1 MRKRAV
7 ETADYLRMVE
17 RMIRAAGRR
26 VGRAD
31 AEDLGQL
38 VALRLVLDEAIV
50 KAVVELRDD
59 GITWES
65 IGEATGTTR
74 QAAIMKWAAAARSQS
89 G

>member
-7 ETADYLRMVE
+7 ETPDYLRMVE

-31 AEDLGQL
+31 PEDLGQL
-38 VALRLVLDEAIV
+38 VALRFVLDQAIV
-50 KAVVELRDD
+50 DAVVGLRND

-74 QAAIMKWAAAARSQS
+74 QAAIMKWAAKV
-89 G
+89 GT

>member
-7 ETADYLRMVE
+7 ETSDYLRMVE

-38 VALRLVLDEAIV
+38 VALRFVLEKAIV
-50 KAVVELRDD
+50 DAVVELRDD

-74 QAAIMKWAAAARSQS
+74 QAAIMKWAEAARSKS

>member
-1 MRKRAV
+1 
-7 ETADYLRMVE
+7 MVE

-38 VALRLVLDEAIV
+38 VALRFVLEKAIV
-50 KAVVELRDD
+50 DAVVELRDD

-74 QAAIMKWAAAARSQS
+74 QAAIMKWAEAARSKS